1 MHWTSSPFGQLP
13 LMKKTNKIIIVLA
26 TFVLGTC
33 LCLGCVLTVSPQ
45 LYNVLDQPTAQ
56 EGQERANELIKAL
69 EQYKADTGSYPSEL
83 EVLVPNYLSA
93 IPQPARGA
101 QYEYELLSNGDEF
114 TISFDVGI
122 SMDGDYCEY
131 ISTTRIWQCSDK
143 I

>member
-1 MHWTSSPFGQLP
+1 
-13 LMKKTNKIIIVLA
+13 MKKTNKAIIVLA
-26 TFVLGTC
+26 TFVLSAC

-45 LYNVLDQPTAQ
+45 LYNLLDQPTAQ
-56 EGQERANELIKAL
+56 EGQERAKGLIQAL
-69 EQYKADTGSYPSEL
+69 EQYKADTGRYPSDL
-83 EVLVPNYLSA
+83 DALVPNYLTS
-93 IPQPARGA
+93 IPQPARAA

-131 ISTTRIWQCSDK
+131 ISKTRIWQCSDK

>member
-1 MHWTSSPFGQLP
+1 
-13 LMKKTNKIIIVLA
+13 MKKTNKIIIVLT
-26 TFVLGTC
+26 TFVFSTC
-33 LCLGCVLTVSPQ
+33 LCLGCIFTVSPQ
-45 LYNVLDQPTAQ
+45 LYNVLDQPTAE

-69 EQYKADTGSYPSEL
+69 EQYKADTGRYPSEL
-83 EVLVPNYLSA
+83 GVLIPTYLSA

-101 QYEYELLSNGDEF
+101 QYEYVLLSNEDEF

-131 ISTTRIWQCSDK
+131 ISKTRIWQCSDK

>member
-1 MHWTSSPFGQLP
+1 
-13 LMKKTNKIIIVLA
+13 MKKTNKAIIVLA
-26 TFVLGTC
+26 TFILSAC

-45 LYNVLDQPTAQ
+45 LYNVLDQPTAE

-83 EVLVPNYLSA
+83 EVLIPNYLSA
-93 IPQPARGA
+93 IPQPARRA

-131 ISTTRIWQCSDK
+131 ISKTRIWQCSDK

>member
-1 MHWTSSPFGQLP
+1 
-13 LMKKTNKIIIVLA
+13 
-26 TFVLGTC
+26 
-33 LCLGCVLTVSPQ
+33 
-45 LYNVLDQPTAQ
+45 VLDQPTAE

-83 EVLVPNYLSA
+83 DVLIPTYLSA